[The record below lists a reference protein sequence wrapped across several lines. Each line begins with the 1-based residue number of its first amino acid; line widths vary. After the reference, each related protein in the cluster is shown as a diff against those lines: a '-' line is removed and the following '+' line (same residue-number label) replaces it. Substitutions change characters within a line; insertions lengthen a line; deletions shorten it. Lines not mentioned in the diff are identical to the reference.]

1 MSDDK
6 KQETSAAPASD
17 DADAEPAAAQKEQNS
32 AQSGPKF
39 EQGPDPLAG
48 VKKTAADAGES
59 PARWLL
65 AELSIRL
72 SQADTSECQKLVQT
86 IQTRY
91 MQEPG
96 VAQGL
101 YEILV
106 SYGIISPE
114 GMPAGPRPA
123 AQPQLAAAPV
133 AEPASKLWTP
143 DAPAAE
149 AGGEKSKLWIPG
161 MD

>member
-1 MSDDK
+1 M
-6 KQETSAAPASD
+6 
-17 DADAEPAAAQKEQNS
+17 ADAKQAAA
-32 AQSGPKF
+32 ASG
-39 EQGPDPLAG
+39 G
-48 VKKTAADAGES
+48 S

-72 SQADTSECQKLVQT
+72 AQADTSECQKLVQT
-86 IQTRY
+86 IQTRH

-106 SYGIISPE
+106 NYGIISPE
-114 GMPAGPRPA
+114 GGPAGPGA
-123 AQPQLAAAPV
+123 AAPPPLAAAPTP
-133 AEPASKLWTP
+133 EPASKLWTP
-143 DAPAAE
+143 DAAAAE
-149 AGGEKSKLWIPG
+149 TGGEKSKLWIPG